1 MGSLGRRL
9 RKARENK
16 GWSQTLVCEKLEIS
30 NSRLSGYERNYREPD
45 TKMLSTLASLYDV
58 SIDWLIGMTD
68 DFKIGETEA
77 DMEAFIQDPELQRW
91 YAELPKSNLEDLKK
105 LRKMWEIIKSE

>member
-1 MGSLGRRL
+1 MGSLGGRL

-16 GWSQTLVCEKLEIS
+16 GWSQTLVCEKLGIS

-45 TKMLSTLASLYDV
+45 TKMLSTLATLYAV
-58 SIDWLIGMTD
+58 SIDWLMGMTEESAR
-68 DFKIGETEA
+68 GESEN
-77 DMEAFIQDPELQRW
+77 EFESFISDPDLQRW
-91 YAELPKSNLEDLKK
+91 YADLPKSSEEDLKK

>member
-1 MGSLGRRL
+1 MGSLGGRL
-9 RKARENK
+9 REAREYK

-45 TKMLSTLASLYDV
+45 TKMLSTLARLYDV
-58 SIDWLIGMTD
+58 SIDWLMGMTED
-68 DFKIGETEA
+68 SKMGETEG
-77 DMEAFIQDPELQRW
+77 DMDAFIHDPELQRW
-91 YAELPKSNLEDLKK
+91 YADLPKSDLEDLKK